1 MVIVVLI
8 ERVNKNEQI
17 RDVFA
22 IAFKNDMRVI
32 LWTLFA
38 LISSWISRLAH
49 KQILNGRQKTILLNW
64 LQRIRLNLR
73 LNPRLLIRLDLRLEL
88 RLRHAYSGYGRVLLW
103 YL

>member
-17 RDVFA
+17 RNVFA

-32 LWTLFA
+32 LWTLFT
-38 LISSWISRLAH
+38 LISSWIFRLAH
-49 KQILNGRQKTILLNW
+49 KKILKGRYKTILLNW
-64 LQRIRLNLR
+64 LLRIRLDLR
-73 LNPRLLIRLDLRLEL
+73 LNPRLLIRLEL
-88 RLRHAYSGYGRVLLW
+88 RLRHAYSGYGRILLW